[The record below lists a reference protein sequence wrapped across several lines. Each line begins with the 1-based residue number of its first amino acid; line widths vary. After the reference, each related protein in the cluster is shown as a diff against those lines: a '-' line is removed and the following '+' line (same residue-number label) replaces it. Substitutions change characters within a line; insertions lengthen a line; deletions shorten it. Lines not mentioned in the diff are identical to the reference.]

1 MCCKGNLWQTAGVAA
16 AAFGAGVALTLFLP
30 CEALLVI
37 EAVAL
42 IGAGALFVFQ
52 K

>member
-1 MCCKGNLWQTAGVAA
+1 VGVAA
-16 AAFGAGVALTLFLP
+16 AAVGAGVALTLFLP

-37 EAVAL
+37 EAIAL
-42 IGAGALFVFQ
+42 VGVGVLFVFR